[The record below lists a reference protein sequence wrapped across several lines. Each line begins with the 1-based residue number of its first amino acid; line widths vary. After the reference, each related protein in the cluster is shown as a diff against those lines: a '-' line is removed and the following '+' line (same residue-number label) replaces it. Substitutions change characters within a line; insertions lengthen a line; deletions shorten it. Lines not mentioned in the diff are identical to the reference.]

1 MPKALQKSIGTIRG
15 RQATEITAS
24 VEAAIRHGDLSPGDL
39 LPTVRALASALSV
52 SPTTVSSAYR
62 ELRGRGLLVTEG
74 RRGTR
79 VSPAPPVMAP
89 TAAPLPAGTLDL
101 ASGNP
106 DPALLPRLGP
116 FLAKLDPE
124 PHLYAE
130 QVHLPA
136 LIELA
141 KARLG
146 ADRIPS
152 PGISVVSGALDGIER
167 VLLARLR
174 PGDRVAA
181 EDPGFGGVYHLLRA
195 MGHPVEPVALD
206 DEGPLPV
213 SLERAITRGARALV
227 LTPRAQNPTGAAL
240 TAERSAELRAILE
253 RHEDVLIVE
262 DDHSAEASGAAAA
275 TLCRETTARFAIVRS
290 VSKTLGPDLRLAIL
304 AGDRETI
311 ARVEGRQL
319 LGTRWV
325 SHLLQHLV
333 VSLWSDS
340 DVARLVARAQR
351 TYSARREALVAAL
364 AERGLSAHGRSGM
377 NVWVPVEEE
386 TATVQQLL
394 AAGCAVRAGE
404 SFRIHSPP
412 AIRITTAALP
422 EEEAPRIAEALAA
435 HGSAPLTHGT

>member
-1 MPKALQKSIGTIRG
+1 MDQALQKSIGVIQG
-15 RQATEITAS
+15 RQAAEITAS
-24 VEAAIRHGDLSPGDL
+24 VEAAIRDGELSPGDL
-39 LPTVRALASALSV
+39 LPTVRALASALRV

-89 TAAPLPAGTLDL
+89 AAAPLPAGTLDL

-130 QVHLPA
+130 QVHLPE

-141 KARLG
+141 EARLR
-146 ADRIPS
+146 ADGVPY
-152 PGISVVSGALDGIER
+152 PAVSVVSGALDGIER
-167 VLLARLR
+167 VLLAHLR
-174 PGDRVAA
+174 PGDRVAV

-195 MGHPVEPVALD
+195 MGHPVEPIALD
-206 DEGPLPV
+206 DDGALPDA
-213 SLERAITRGARALV
+213 LERAIARGARAVV
-227 LTPRAQNPTGAAL
+227 LTPRAQNPTGAAF
-240 TAERSAELRAILE
+240 TPDRVTELQTILD
-253 RHEDVLIVE
+253 RHPEILIIE
-262 DDHSAEASGAAAA
+262 DDHNAEASGAAAA
-275 TLCRETTARFAIVRS
+275 TLCRDSTPRFAVVRS

-319 LGTRWV
+319 LGSRWV

-333 VSLWSDS
+333 VRLWKDRG
-340 DVARLVARAQR
+340 VTRLVARAEK
-351 TYSARREALVAAL
+351 TYTARREALLAAL
-364 AERGLSAHGRSGM
+364 ADRGLPAHGRSGM
-377 NVWVPVEEE
+377 NVWVPVVEE
-386 TATVQQLL
+386 TTAVQQLL
-394 AAGCAVRAGE
+394 ARGYAVRAGE
-404 SFRIHSPP
+404 SYRLLSSP
-412 AIRITTAALP
+412 ALRLTTAALP
-422 EEEAPRIAEALAA
+422 TEEAPRVAEALAA
-435 HGSAPLTHGT
+435 AGAAPLTHGT